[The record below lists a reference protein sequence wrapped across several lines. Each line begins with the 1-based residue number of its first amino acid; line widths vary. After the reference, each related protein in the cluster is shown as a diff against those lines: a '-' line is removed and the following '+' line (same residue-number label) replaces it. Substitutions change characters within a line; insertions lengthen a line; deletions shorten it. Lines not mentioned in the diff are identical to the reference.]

1 MKRPPRGTVLE
12 QRIQDGEQLALA
24 GDEGHLLGL
33 AGCQQPLIELTNG
46 RIETGSHQSTHVQSR
61 PHPRSSAPHRP
72 TAAQSAG
79 VAVQGSHADQGGQAL
94 SVECAQLGQLGQ
106 QRPRQYRTHPRH
118 APEQGF
124 VLTPCSAPLDRLV
137 QIAFDALKFPL
148 QPPHVC
154 LDALLHGFARRGA
167 EAVSFG
173 GEHAHDLAPAGQY
186 LAESA
191 NLLVWEGF
199 RLGAYR
205 LAKAGEY
212 LGVESIGFSE
222 LSRRTGEVVAYLARI
237 NHHDWQLRGR
247 EGGGHESLEAAAG
260 FQNYEGRTRLLE
272 ARDEGSDAC
281 LLIGNAEVLL
291 HRAQEDVQAPFGD
304 IHPRVAARRCGSAQ
318 SASPSVGPVLAD
330 AGSLFSSEAAAPA
343 TVRAPFS
350 RRRARRPRLPSGL
363 RCGTKEASVCHT

>member
-1 MKRPPRGTVLE
+1 MRRPPKDTVLE

-33 AGCQQPLIELTNG
+33 AGCQQPLIELTDG
-46 RIETGSHQSTHVQSR
+46 WIETGSHQSTHVQSR

-94 SVECAQLGQLGQ
+94 SVECAQLGKLGQ

-124 VLTPCSAPLDRLV
+124 VLTPCSASLDRLV

-148 QPPHVC
+148 QPPHVR
-154 LDALLHGFARRGA
+154 LDALLHGFARGGA
-167 EAVSFG
+167 EKVSFG

-199 RLGAYR
+199 TTCSP
-205 LAKAGEY
+205 K
-212 LGVESIGFSE
+212 
-222 LSRRTGEVVAYLARI
+222 TG
-237 NHHDWQLRGR
+237 
-247 EGGGHESLEAAAG
+247 
-260 FQNYEGRTRLLE
+260 
-272 ARDEGSDAC
+272 
-281 LLIGNAEVLL
+281 
-291 HRAQEDVQAPFGD
+291 
-304 IHPRVAARRCGSAQ
+304 
-318 SASPSVGPVLAD
+318 SPSFSVQHGWTAASLVSYNAGHVLIE
-330 AGSLFSSEAAAPA
+330 EALHVAVTQSTRSP
-343 TVRAPFS
+343 TQE
-350 RRRARRPRLPSGL
+350 RP
-363 RCGTKEASVCHT
+363 H